1 MASSVAPVPKSLLKM
16 ARNNE
21 RKMREKKQN
30 NLTRKLRQIR
40 NNAEKKE
47 RVEKEFAKLQ
57 ARLNALKPSL
67 AKEEYVLV
75 KKSDLKGYKPPVR
88 STLKR
93 MTKKVRK
100 ALTGKSFN

>member
-21 RKMREKKQN
+21 REMRKKKQN
-30 NLTRKLRQIR
+30 NLTRKLRQVR

-75 KKSDLKGYKPPVR
+75 KKSDLEGYKP